1 MNKFDKYN
9 ENIEKLFYQKTFR
22 KGLIKSCKLLL
33 SKYEQN
39 EKDFYCFFDFLTLFE
54 KGIYENLFEKK
65 LSEKDKILL
74 ELNRLIKNNVKDDDV
89 VDLITY
95 VGDIKLE
102 EEDIKILKT
111 IIVKKQLSNGFFPSF
126 ASTLFDIYN
135 QTTAFALKKFN
146 INKDTKDIEEKEDEK
161 GKFLV

>member
-54 KGIYENLFEKK
+54 
-65 LSEKDKILL
+65 
-74 ELNRLIKNNVKDDDV
+74 
-89 VDLITY
+89 
-95 VGDIKLE
+95 
-102 EEDIKILKT
+102 
-111 IIVKKQLSNGFFPSF
+111 
-126 ASTLFDIYN
+126 
-135 QTTAFALKKFN
+135 
-146 INKDTKDIEEKEDEK
+146 
-161 GKFLV
+161 